1 MPELKD
7 VQIVGPLGPLHHGP
21 ATAKGMCVLLLKPLL
36 QDDPGYLELYKSVA
50 IICLEPDGS
59 GLASGCVRPLVCNK
73 AYSEQ
78 R

>member
-36 QDDPGYLELYKSVA
+36 QDDPGYLELYKSLA
-50 IICLEPDGS
+50 IICLEPYGNGA
-59 GLASGCVRPLVCNK
+59 GLWMCK
-73 AYSEQ
+73 AISLQ
-78 R
+78 QGL

>member
-36 QDDPGYLELYKSVA
+36 QDDPGYLELYKSLA
-50 IICLEPDGS
+50 IICLEPDGNGA
-59 GLASGCVRPLVCNK
+59 GLWMCK
-73 AYSEQ
+73 AISLQ
-78 R
+78 QGL